1 MLTKELNLPE
11 PRKPRKAR
19 WPEDAGRVKNLEVG
33 DVLVVDGERYAV
45 RRDGNSNCCSRCA
58 LDVANVKGLARCV
71 ALESLH
77 NCNLLPCAMCNGGR
91 LINNDYYFDRL

>member
-1 MLTKELNLPE
+1 MENKSKDSGRLPRE
-11 PRKPRKAR
+11 AR

-45 RRDGNSNCCSRCA
+45 RRDSKSISCQVCA
-58 LDVANVKGLARCV
+58 LNVAGVKGLARCV